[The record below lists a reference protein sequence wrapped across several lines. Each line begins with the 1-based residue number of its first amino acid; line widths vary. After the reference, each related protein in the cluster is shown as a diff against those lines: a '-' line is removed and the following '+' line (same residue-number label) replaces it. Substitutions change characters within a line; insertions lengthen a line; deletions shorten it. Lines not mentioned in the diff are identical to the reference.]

1 MSVMSARAVT
11 AVIVSNRSAEVRS
24 SHWDRGVCPAAIDPE
39 QLGHQQG
46 FPDIKIWM
54 ACHFGGALLS
64 GVVVCMIDSS
74 APQEPYLLP
83 TPTSL

>member
-1 MSVMSARAVT
+1 MKSWIAS
-11 AVIVSNRSAEVRS
+11 
-24 SHWDRGVCPAAIDPE
+24 
-39 QLGHQQG
+39 
-46 FPDIKIWM
+46 
-54 ACHFGGALLS
+54 HFGGALLT